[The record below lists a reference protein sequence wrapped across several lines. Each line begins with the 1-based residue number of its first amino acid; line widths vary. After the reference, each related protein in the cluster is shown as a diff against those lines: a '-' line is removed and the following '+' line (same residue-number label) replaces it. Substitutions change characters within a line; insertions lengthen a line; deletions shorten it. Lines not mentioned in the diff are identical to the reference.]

1 MILMMSMRAAFH
13 FYICL
18 AKQKQTNDEH
28 QSFKQHGNLDTNKYK
43 LIKCSRLSY
52 NEKDAKHKYLY
63 YDYLTMNNVFATW
76 LSWWSAILV
85 ENVVSV
91 YTSLPQVAN
100 KYY

>member
-1 MILMMSMRAAFH
+1 MF
-13 FYICL
+13 
-18 AKQKQTNDEH
+18 
-28 QSFKQHGNLDTNKYK
+28 
-43 LIKCSRLSY
+43 RLSY

-85 ENVVSV
+85 EDVVSV